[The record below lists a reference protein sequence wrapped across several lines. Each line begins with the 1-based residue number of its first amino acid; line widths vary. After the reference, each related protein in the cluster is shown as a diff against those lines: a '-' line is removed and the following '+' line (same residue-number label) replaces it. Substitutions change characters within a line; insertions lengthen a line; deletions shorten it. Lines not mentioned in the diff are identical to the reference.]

1 MAQLWTEKRVV
12 ISAGA
17 ETLASDVAERLIV
30 RLIRRSLAGKTSH
43 LVLTGGNIG
52 TAVLRAAGAHPRRAE
67 VDWSTVHLWW
77 GDERFR
83 PAGHPE
89 RNDVGA

>member
-30 RLIRRSLAGKTSH
+30 RLIRRSLTGKVSH
-43 LVLTGGNIG
+43 LVLTGGTIG
-52 TAVLRAAGAHPRRAE
+52 TDVLRAAGAHPRR
-67 VDWSTVHLWW
+67 STRCCTVSN
-77 GDERFR
+77 FR
-83 PAGHPE
+83 SA
-89 RNDVGA
+89 RAR